1 MLISMTGFGRAIVTR
16 GHVTATVEIRSLN
29 NRFCEISTR
38 LPQSSLEKENAIK
51 ELVRSRVSRGKINVF
66 VTLEKNEQE
75 KPPLQL
81 DDRLLKSYLD
91 IIDDIKRSSGLQ
103 NDVGI
108 SDVLSLPGLITVGD
122 EEDEPDSWEAVM
134 EAVREALDDLIV
146 MRKNEGK
153 TLEQDIRGRILGLR
167 DKISEIEKLSKQ
179 GIPQQRNRLKERI
192 ALLIDAENVNAER
205 IEMEIAI
212 LADRLDVT
220 EECVRFRSHLDFFLK
235 VCDSERSEGR
245 KLNFLL
251 QEMNR
256 EANTI
261 GSKCSDAEI
270 AHQIVMVK
278 EEIEKVREQVQNI
291 E

>member
-1 MLISMTGFGRAIVTR
+1 
-16 GHVTATVEIRSLN
+16 
-29 NRFCEISTR
+29 
-38 LPQSSLEKENAIK
+38 
-51 ELVRSRVSRGKINVF
+51 
-66 VTLEKNEQE
+66 
-75 KPPLQL
+75 LQL
-81 DDRLLKSYLD
+81 DARLLASYLE
-91 IIDDIKRSSGLQ
+91 IIDEVKKTSGLQ

-108 SDVLSLPGLITVGD
+108 SDVIALPGLITAGD
-122 EEDEPDSWEAVM
+122 EEDDPDSWEAVM
-134 EAVREALDDLIV
+134 EAVKQALDDLV
-146 MRKNEGK
+146 AMRRNEGK
-153 TLEQDIRGRILGLR
+153 TLEKDIRARVLGLR
-167 DKISEIEKLSKQ
+167 DKISEIEKLSKE
-179 GIPQQRNRLKERI
+179 GIPQQRDRLKERV

-205 IEMEIAI
+205 IEMEIAL